1 LTVLAFDLDD
11 TLYPELDFVM
21 SGFDAV
27 SDWLFGQFRLD
38 KSRSM
43 TQMVNY
49 LNSHGRGEV
58 FNLVLATHGLDSSAT
73 IRKCLSIYRSHEPK
87 LTLSEEVRGV
97 LEWARSNFPTY
108 LVTDGNKLVQA
119 KKIRALGLD
128 EYFDGIFIT
137 HRFGL
142 KAAKPSIYCFSKILE
157 RTGIDWGDLVYVADN
172 PVKDFVG
179 VNSMG
184 GKTIG
189 VCSSPYFNMESDPAY
204 LPTKIIFRLSELPSV
219 I

>member
-1 LTVLAFDLDD
+1 ML
-11 TLYPELDFVM
+11 
-21 SGFDAV
+21 SGFEAV
-27 SDWLFGQFRLD
+27 SDWLFRQFRLD

-58 FNLVLATHGLDSSAT
+58 FNLVLAPHGLDSSAT
-73 IRKCLSIYRSHEPK
+73 IRKCLAIYRSHEPK
-87 LTLSEEVRGV
+87 LTLSDEVRGV

-119 KKIRALGLD
+119 KKIQALGLD
-128 EYFDGIFIT
+128 EYFEGIFIT
-137 HRFGL
+137 HRFGI

-179 VNSMG
+179 INSQG
-184 GKTIG
+184 GTTVG
-189 VCSSPYFNMESDPAY
+189 LCSSPHYHRGFANEY
-204 LPTKIIFRLSELPSV
+204 LPTKEIPNLTYLPQV